1 MAQVLS
7 PQQVA
12 LDPEGRLS
20 GWLGDVDPRLRIVAA
35 SLFALVVVGCGS
47 LPVLALAFGLSLAL
61 LLGSRLPIGRMLK
74 RMAAMDGFILFTLAI
89 LPFSVPG
96 DAIFTL
102 WGFDATWQGLAL
114 AVEIALTA
122 NAVVLALLVLVGTM
136 EPVALGHALYA
147 LRMPAGLVQLMMFSI
162 RYIDVLRA
170 EYLRLRVAMKVRGF
184 RPGTNRHS
192 YRSMGYLVGMML
204 VRAVERSERIMDAMK
219 CRGFTGQI
227 HLYRA
232 YRLRGLDAVFAGGSL
247 VAMSLLVVMELVL

>member
-1 MAQVLS
+1 
-7 PQQVA
+7 
-12 LDPEGRLS
+12 
-20 GWLGDVDPRLRIVAA
+20 
-35 SLFALVVVGCGS
+35 
-47 LPVLALAFGLSLAL
+47 
-61 LLGSRLPIGRMLK
+61 
-74 RMAAMDGFILFTLAI
+74 
-89 LPFSVPG
+89 
-96 DAIFTL
+96 
-102 WGFDATWQGLAL
+102 
-114 AVEIALTA
+114 
-122 NAVVLALLVLVGTM
+122 
-136 EPVALGHALYA
+136 
-147 LRMPAGLVQLMMFSI
+147 MPAGLVQLMMFSI